1 MELAGRSALITGGA
15 SGIGLATARRL
26 VEAGMRV
33 ALMDRDEAAL
43 EAAVAELGESALA
56 MPGDVASEADVA
68 AAWTRARADLGP
80 LHLAFA
86 NAGVGSGPAL
96 FAPRAAWDW
105 VLSINVGGV
114 VNVMNAVLP
123 EMLERDEG
131 HLVMTASLAG
141 LGGVPG
147 MGPYVASKFAV
158 VGLAESVAHELVA
171 RGSRVGVSVLCPGFV
186 RTQIA
191 ESDRAMGPALRAAIP
206 VDEAAL
212 AAARAAVA
220 AGIDPAEV
228 ASAVAD
234 AVVTGRFWILPHE
247 HVALRTTEQRLA
259 WMRGGPMP
267 GIDLARAARR

>member
-1 MELAGRSALITGGA
+1 MELSGRRALITGGA

-26 VEAGMRV
+26 VAAGMRV
-33 ALMDRDEAAL
+33 ALVDRDEAAL
-43 EAAVAELGESALA
+43 EAALAELGDSARA
-56 MPGDVASEADVA
+56 IVADVA
-68 AAWTRARADLGP
+68 REEDVTAAVAHARADLGP

-86 NAGVGSGPAL
+86 NAGVASGPAL
-96 FAPRAAWDW
+96 FAPRVAWDW

-191 ESDRAMGPALRAAIP
+191 ESDRAMAPALRAAVP
-206 VDEAAL
+206 VDEAAR

-228 ASAVAD
+228 ADAVAD

-247 HVALRTTEQRLA
+247 HVAVRTTEQRLA